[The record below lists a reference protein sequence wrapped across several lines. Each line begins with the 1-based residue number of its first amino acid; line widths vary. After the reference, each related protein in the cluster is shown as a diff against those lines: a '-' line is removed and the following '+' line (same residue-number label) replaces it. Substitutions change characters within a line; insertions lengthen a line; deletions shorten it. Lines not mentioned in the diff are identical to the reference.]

1 MKFFKK
7 DQKSNRNK
15 TESSTPL
22 RMKLILG
29 IIFVLFATLI
39 GQLAYLQIG
48 YGSRFKAEV
57 QKSNSA
63 VVSSQVPRGVMYDN
77 KGRVLVGNT
86 AKNAITYTKS
96 VSTTI
101 DDVYSISNKLSNY
114 ILIKNEKPTEQQI
127 IDYYLGNKENS
138 KREAARVPKS
148 IRATEDDEKINKS
161 IQQQVQAKHLK
172 LSKRQ
177 ETAALIYNKISGA
190 YTLSTIYVKN
200 DGLTDK
206 EIAEVGEHLSE
217 LPGVG
222 IGTDWQRSYPNGS
235 SIQSII
241 GSVSTQ
247 KAGLPSDN
255 LQYYLTNGYSRN
267 DRVGTS
273 YLEEE
278 YEPLL
283 KGTKS
288 TSKVSTTSSGNI
300 EQTKS
305 VYSGQAG
312 ASLVLTIDARYQKE
326 VQKSLEQIYSSA
338 IASGAAHYS
347 NGAYAVAM
355 NPKTGALLAVAG
367 ISRDP
372 KKNKTTNNALG
383 VINQAFVMGSAVK
396 GAMVSGGLIN
406 KIITPTD
413 NVMPDVPVYLPGT
426 PIKKSVYPVGTFGSL
441 DASTALEVSS
451 NIYMMRL
458 AMKWVNAKYV
468 PKEFISMPN
477 TAFDT
482 IRHNFNMFGLG
493 QKTGVDLP
501 GEISGIQGKSFNEHG
516 QILSGS
522 VLDLSYGN
530 YDAYTPIQMVQYVS
544 TIANGGYRMQPYI
557 VQSIGRTSRNGKK
570 VYIDYDKKPN
580 VQLKIPWTPSELEV
594 VRQGFWRVVHGT
606 NSWGT
611 AHKLKNVKPSISGK
625 SGTAQTFYY
634 DPDNPNQKN
643 PPELV
648 NATFVGYAP
657 SDNAKIA
664 TAVVFPGLD
673 PDLEG
678 SYTLQMTKAM
688 VQDYFKLYKK

>member
-1 MKFFKK
+1 MNFFRK
-7 DQKSNRNK
+7 NRDNNDSK
-15 TESSTPL
+15 TQSSTPI
-22 RMKLILG
+22 RMKIILA

-57 QKSNSA
+57 QKSSSA
-63 VVSSQVPRGVMYDN
+63 VVSSQVPRGIMYDS
-77 KGRVLVGNT
+77 KGRVLVGNK

-96 VSTTI
+96 VSTTT
-101 DDVYSISNKLSNY
+101 DDVYSISNALSKY
-114 ILIKNEKPTEQQI
+114 IRIKSEEPSEQQV
-127 IDYYLGNKENS
+127 IDYYLGNKNNS
-138 KREAARVPKS
+138 AEEAAKVPQS
-148 IRATEDDEKINKS
+148 IRKTENDELINAR
-161 IQQQVQAKHLK
+161 IQDQVRQKHLK
-172 LSKRQ
+172 LSERQ
-177 ETAALIYNKISGA
+177 KTAALIYNKVSGA

-241 GSVSTQ
+241 GSVSTE

-283 KGTKS
+283 KGSKA
-288 TSKVSTTSSGNI
+288 TSKVSTKSSDGI

-305 VYSGQAG
+305 LYSGQAG
-312 ASLVLTIDARYQKE
+312 ASLVLTLDAKYQKQ
-326 VQKSLEQIYSSA
+326 VQESLQRIYSSA
-338 IASGAAHYS
+338 IASGAARYS

-406 KIITPTD
+406 KVITPTN
-413 NVMPDVPVYLPGT
+413 NVLPETPVYLPGT

-451 NIYMMRL
+451 NIYMMHL
-458 AMKWVNAKYV
+458 AMNWVHAKYV

-477 TAFDT
+477 SAFDT
-482 IRHNFNMFGLG
+482 LRHNFNMFGLG

-501 GEISGIQGKSFNEHG
+501 GEISGIQGRSFNEHG
-516 QILSGS
+516 NILSGS

-530 YDAYTPIQMVQYVS
+530 YDAYTLMQMVQYIA

-557 VQSIGRTSRNGKK
+557 VQSVGRTASDGKT
-570 VYIDYDKKPN
+570 VNIDYNKKPN
-580 VQLKIPWTPSELEV
+580 MQLRIPWTRSELEI

-606 NSWGT
+606 NTWGT

-657 SDNAKIA
+657 SDNAEIA
-664 TAVVFPGLD
+664 TAVIFPGLD

-678 SYTLQMTKAM
+678 SYTLQMTKEM
-688 VQDYFKLYKK
+688 VQDYFKLHKK

>member
-1 MKFFKK
+1 MNFFRK
-7 DQKSNRNK
+7 NRDNNDSK
-15 TESSTPL
+15 TQSSTPI
-22 RMKLILG
+22 RMKIILA

-57 QKSNSA
+57 QKSSSA
-63 VVSSQVPRGVMYDN
+63 VVSSQVPRGIMYDS
-77 KGRVLVGNT
+77 KGRVLVGNK

-96 VSTTI
+96 VSTTT
-101 DDVYSISNKLSNY
+101 DDVYSISNALSKY
-114 ILIKNEKPTEQQI
+114 IRIKSEEPTEQQV
-127 IDYYLGNKENS
+127 IDYYLGNKNNS
-138 KREAARVPKS
+138 AEEAAKVPQS
-148 IRATEDDEKINKS
+148 IRKTENDELINAR
-161 IQQQVQAKHLK
+161 IQDQVRQKHLK
-172 LSKRQ
+172 LSERQ
-177 ETAALIYNKISGA
+177 KTAALIYNKVSGA

-241 GSVSTQ
+241 GSVSTE

-283 KGTKS
+283 KGSKA
-288 TSKVSTTSSGNI
+288 TSKVSTKSSDGI

-305 VYSGQAG
+305 LYSGQAG
-312 ASLVLTIDARYQKE
+312 ASLVLTLDAKYQKQ
-326 VQKSLEQIYSSA
+326 VQESLQRIYSSA
-338 IASGAAHYS
+338 IASGAARYS

-406 KIITPTD
+406 KVITPTN
-413 NVMPDVPVYLPGT
+413 NVLPETPVYLPGT

-451 NIYMMRL
+451 NIYMMHL
-458 AMKWVNAKYV
+458 AMNWVHAKYV

-477 TAFDT
+477 SAFDT
-482 IRHNFNMFGLG
+482 LRHNFNMFGLG

-501 GEISGIQGKSFNEHG
+501 GEISGIQGRSFNEHG
-516 QILSGS
+516 NILSGS

-530 YDAYTPIQMVQYVS
+530 YDAYTLMQMVQYIA

-557 VQSIGRTSRNGKK
+557 VQSVGRTASDGKT
-570 VYIDYDKKPN
+570 VNIDYNKKPN
-580 VQLKIPWTPSELEV
+580 VQLRIPWTRSELEI

-606 NSWGT
+606 NTWGT

-657 SDNAKIA
+657 SDNAEIA
-664 TAVVFPGLD
+664 TAVIFPGLD

-678 SYTLQMTKAM
+678 SYTLQMTKEM
-688 VQDYFKLYKK
+688 VQDYFKLHKK

>member
-1 MKFFKK
+1 MKFSKK
-7 DQKSNRNK
+7 NRETTNSK
-15 TESSTPL
+15 KQSSTPI

-29 IIFVLFATLI
+29 IIFILFATLV

-77 KGRVLVGNT
+77 KGRVLVGNK

-96 VSTTI
+96 VSTTA
-101 DDVYSISNKLSNY
+101 DDIYKISNLLSQY
-114 ILIKNEKPTEQQI
+114 LQIKDEKPTSQQVV
-127 IDYYLGNKENS
+127 DYYLANKKNS
-138 KREAARVPKS
+138 TQEAAKVPKS
-148 IRATEDDEKINKS
+148 IRETQDDNLINARIKSQVLKEHIKLTE
-161 IQQQVQAKHLK
+161 
-172 LSKRQ
+172 RQ
-177 ETAALIYNKISGA
+177 KTAAIIFNKISGA
-190 YTLSTIYVKN
+190 YTLSTIYIKN
-200 DGLTDK
+200 NDLTDK
-206 EIAEVGEHLSE
+206 EIAEIGEHLSE

-235 SIQSII
+235 SIRSII
-241 GSVSTQ
+241 GSVSTE

-283 KGTKS
+283 RGTKA
-288 TSKVSTTSSGNI
+288 TSKIWTKTAGGI
-300 EQTKS
+300 EQSKS

-312 ASLVLTIDARYQKE
+312 SSLILTLDAKYQKE
-326 VQKSLEQIYSSA
+326 VQKSLEQIYASA
-338 IASGAAHYS
+338 LASGAAHYS

-355 NPKTGALLAVAG
+355 NPKTGALLAIAG

-372 KKNKTTNNALG
+372 NKNKTTNNALG
-383 VINQAFVMGSAVK
+383 VINQSFVMGSVVK
-396 GAMVSGGLIN
+396 GAMVGGGLIN
-406 KIITPTD
+406 KVITPT
-413 NVMPDVPVYLPGT
+413 NNTLPDTPVYLPGT
-426 PIKKSVYPVGTFGSL
+426 PIKKSVYPVGTFGAL
-441 DASTALEVSS
+441 DAATALEVSS
-451 NIYMMRL
+451 NIYMMYL
-458 AMKWVNAKYV
+458 AMNWIHADYV
-468 PKEFISMPN
+468 PKTKISMPA

-482 IRHNFNMFGLG
+482 LRHNFNMFGLG

-501 GEISGIQGKSFNEHG
+501 GEIAGIQGRSFNEQG

-544 TIANGGYRMQPYI
+544 TIANGGYRMQPYV
-557 VQSIGRTSRNGKK
+557 VQSIGHTANDGKK
-570 VYIDYDKKPN
+570 VYVDYNKKPN
-580 VQLKIPWTPSELEV
+580 VQLRIPWTTDELNV
-594 VRQGFWRVVHGT
+594 VRQGMWRVVHGT

-611 AHKLKNVKPSISGK
+611 AHKLKDVKPAISGK
-625 SGTAQTFYY
+625 SGTAQTFYF
-634 DPDNPNQKN
+634 DPEHPRQKN

-657 SDNAKIA
+657 SDKPEIA
-664 TAVVFPGLD
+664 TAVIFPGLD

-688 VQDYFKLYKK
+688 VEDYFKLHKK

>member
-1 MKFFKK
+1 MNFFRK
-7 DQKSNRNK
+7 NRDNNDSK
-15 TESSTPL
+15 TQSSTPI
-22 RMKLILG
+22 RMKIILA

-57 QKSNSA
+57 QKSSSA
-63 VVSSQVPRGVMYDN
+63 VVSSQVPRGIMYDS
-77 KGRVLVGNT
+77 KGRVLVGNK

-96 VSTTI
+96 VSTTT
-101 DDVYSISNKLSNY
+101 DDVYSISNALSKY
-114 ILIKNEKPTEQQI
+114 IRIKSEEPTEQQV
-127 IDYYLGNKENS
+127 IDYYLGNKNNS
-138 KREAARVPKS
+138 AEEAAKVPQS
-148 IRATEDDEKINKS
+148 IRKTENDELINAR
-161 IQQQVQAKHLK
+161 IQDQVRQKHLK
-172 LSKRQ
+172 LSERQ
-177 ETAALIYNKISGA
+177 KTAALIYNKVSGA

-241 GSVSTQ
+241 GSVSTE

-283 KGTKS
+283 KGSKA
-288 TSKVSTTSSGNI
+288 TSKVSTKSSDGI

-305 VYSGQAG
+305 LYSGQAG
-312 ASLVLTIDARYQKE
+312 ASLVLTLDAKYQKQ
-326 VQKSLEQIYSSA
+326 VQESLQRIYSAA
-338 IASGAAHYS
+338 IASGAARYS

-406 KIITPTD
+406 KVITPTN
-413 NVMPDVPVYLPGT
+413 NVLPETPVYLPGT

-451 NIYMMRL
+451 NIYMMHL
-458 AMKWVNAKYV
+458 AMNWVHAKYV

-477 TAFDT
+477 SAFDT
-482 IRHNFNMFGLG
+482 LRHNFNMFGLG

-501 GEISGIQGKSFNEHG
+501 GEISGIQGRSFNEHG
-516 QILSGS
+516 NILSGS

-530 YDAYTPIQMVQYVS
+530 YDAYTLMQMVQYIA

-557 VQSIGRTSRNGKK
+557 VQSVGRTASDGKT
-570 VYIDYDKKPN
+570 VNIDYNKKPN
-580 VQLKIPWTPSELEV
+580 VQLRIPWTRSELEI

-606 NSWGT
+606 NTWGT

-657 SDNAKIA
+657 SDNAEIA
-664 TAVVFPGLD
+664 TAVIFPGLD

-678 SYTLQMTKAM
+678 SYTLQMTKEM
-688 VQDYFKLYKK
+688 VQDYFKLHKK